1 MACFHSTENSGEI
14 TKIGGSQNPVI
25 TLCVD
30 QHKEIIMSKVEL
42 SPQKIIIALES
53 RSPKSLT
60 DVYRI
65 LGGTGKLSGTLA
77 AKIRAAVP
85 YIEKTLADNKAG
97 TAKAEGEEVSTK
109 SKPAQKAEK
118 KPAKAPK
125 KSPVPHDSRNPFR
138 PGSGYGLLV
147 DLIASAGQKG
157 IGKEDLLKA
166 YCKATGKDI
175 VHAKYDLAVI
185 NSASETSEKRHRSCA
200 DGFTILKEGDNYRIR
215 FR

>member
-1 MACFHSTENSGEI
+1 
-14 TKIGGSQNPVI
+14 
-25 TLCVD
+25 
-30 QHKEIIMSKVEL
+30 MSKIDI
-42 SPQKIIIALES
+42 SQQKIIVALES
-53 RSPKSLT
+53 RAPKSLSEL
-60 DVYRI
+60 YRI
-65 LGGTGKLSGTLA
+65 LGGDKLSG
-77 AKIRAAVP
+77 KIARQIRLAVP
-85 YIEKTLADNKAG
+85 GIEKILAENKG
-97 TAKAEGEEVSTK
+97 KTAKADGEEVSTK

-147 DLIASAGQKG
+147 DIIAAAGPKG

-200 DGFTILKEGDNYRIR
+200 DGFTILKETDNYRIR

>member
-1 MACFHSTENSGEI
+1 M
-14 TKIGGSQNPVI
+14 I

-30 QHKEIIMSKVEL
+30 QHKEIIMSKVDL
-42 SPQKIIIALES
+42 SQQKIIIALES

-60 DVYRI
+60 EVYRI

-85 YIEKTLADNKAG
+85 YIEKTLAENKAG
-97 TAKAEGEEVSTK
+97 AAKAEGEEVSPK
-109 SKPAQKAEK
+109 SKPAQKADK
-118 KPAKAPK
+118 KPAKAAK
-125 KSPVPHDSRNPFR
+125 KSPVPRHPKNPFR
-138 PGSGYGLLV
+138 EGSGYGLLV
-147 DLIASAGQKG
+147 DLIAAAGSKDG

-185 NSASETSEKRHRSCA
+185 NSAAETSEKRHRSCA
-200 DGFTILKEGDNYRIR
+200 DSFTIIKTVDNYRIR
-215 FR
+215 FS

>member
-1 MACFHSTENSGEI
+1 
-14 TKIGGSQNPVI
+14 
-25 TLCVD
+25 
-30 QHKEIIMSKVEL
+30 MSKVDL

-60 DVYRI
+60 EVYRI

-85 YIEKTLADNKAG
+85 FIEKTLAENKAG
-97 TAKAEGEEVSTK
+97 TAKVEGEEISSK

-118 KPAKAPK
+118 KPARAPK

-138 PGSGYGLLV
+138 RSGSGYGLLV
-147 DLIASAGQKG
+147 DIIAAAGPKG

-166 YCKATGKDI
+166 YCKATGKDLT
-175 VHAKYDLAVI
+175 HAKYDLAVI

-200 DGFTILKEGDNYRIR
+200 DGFTILKETDNYRIR

>member
-1 MACFHSTENSGEI
+1 
-14 TKIGGSQNPVI
+14 
-25 TLCVD
+25 
-30 QHKEIIMSKVEL
+30 MSKVEL

-60 DVYRI
+60 EVYRI

-85 YIEKTLADNKAG
+85 YIEKTLAENKG
-97 TAKAEGEEVSTK
+97 KTEKAEGEEVATK
-109 SKPAQKAEK
+109 SKPAPKAEK

-125 KSPVPHDSRNPFR
+125 KSPVPRHPKNPYR
-138 PGSGYGLLV
+138 KSDTGYGLLV
-147 DLIASAGQKG
+147 DLIANAGQKG

-185 NSASETSEKRHRSCA
+185 NSAAETSEKRHRSCA
-200 DGFTILKEGDNYRIR
+200 DGFTILKETDNYRIR
-215 FR
+215 FH

>member
-1 MACFHSTENSGEI
+1 
-14 TKIGGSQNPVI
+14 
-25 TLCVD
+25 
-30 QHKEIIMSKVEL
+30 MSKVDL
-42 SPQKIIIALES
+42 SQQKIIVALES

-60 DVYRI
+60 EVYRI

-85 YIEKTLADNKAG
+85 YIEKTMAENKG
-97 TAKAEGEEVSTK
+97 KSEKAEGSGELPK
-109 SKPAQKAEK
+109 SQKAEK

-125 KSPVPHDSRNPFR
+125 KSPVPRHPKNPFR
-138 PGSGYGLLV
+138 EGSGYGLLV
-147 DLIASAGQKG
+147 DLIANAGSKG

-166 YCKATGKDI
+166 YCKTTGKDI

-200 DGFTILKEGDNYRIR
+200 DSFTILKETDNYRIR
-215 FR
+215 FP